1 VSRQSLPE
9 RVASLF
15 GQNEFHG
22 DVHYVEHH
30 LAHLSSAFF
39 VSPFEKALALSVDG
53 FGDFAST
60 AWGKGEGTSIA
71 VDGRVHFPHSLGIFY
86 EAVTR
91 FLGFMAYG
99 DEYKVMGLASY
110 GESRYQQEMETLI
123 RLKPGGR
130 FALNLEYFTHHLGE
144 ETISWEDCEPTSC
157 DHYSPALPDLLG
169 PPREADEP
177 VSQRHMDI
185 ARSAQAVYEKVFFH
199 AIRNLHSLHA
209 IDQLVLSGGCAFNSV
224 ANGRIRENTPIRRTY
239 VQAAA
244 GDAGGALGA
253 ALYTWHV
260 RMGETRSDTMEHA
273 YWGPEYSTDDIS
285 SRLDARSGE
294 LTSGGCQWR
303 RVPAET
309 LTMSVASAIA
319 AGKVVGWF
327 QGRMEWGP
335 RALGNRSILCDPRRG
350 DMREI
355 LNRKIKHREL
365 FRPFAPSILREH
377 AHDWFEHDDDVPF
390 MMKVLQVRVD
400 RRERVPAVTHVDGSG
415 RLQTVERHQ
424 NPLFYALIEQ
434 FNSLTGVPMLLN
446 TSFNQSEPIVC
457 SVDDAINCFLRT
469 EMDILV
475 LGENVVV
482 KAVDDGSSRD
492 TAQFDEMFAPDV
504 CCDVSV
510 KSI

>member
-1 VSRQSLPE
+1 
-9 RVASLF
+9 
-15 GQNEFHG
+15 
-22 DVHYVEHH
+22 
-30 LAHLSSAFF
+30 
-39 VSPFEKALALSVDG
+39 
-53 FGDFAST
+53 
-60 AWGKGEGTSIA
+60 
-71 VDGRVHFPHSLGIFY
+71 
-86 EAVTR
+86 
-91 FLGFMAYG
+91 
-99 DEYKVMGLASY
+99 
-110 GESRYQQEMETLI
+110 
-123 RLKPGGR
+123 
-130 FALNLEYFTHHLGE
+130 
-144 ETISWEDCEPTSC
+144 
-157 DHYSPALPDLLG
+157 
-169 PPREADEP
+169 
-177 VSQRHMDI
+177 MDI